1 MKSKFLRLNLS
12 DGIKG
17 LILAV
22 ITALVTGVYELL
34 LSGGGFTW
42 ETLKPMLLT
51 AAAAGL
57 SYIIKNFLTNNEGK
71 MLTKDRP
78 GIRP

>member
-17 LILAV
+17 LILAI
-22 ITALVTGVYELL
+22 ITSFVTGIYQLL
-34 LSGGGFTW
+34 IAGGAFNW
-42 ETLKPMLLT
+42 LTLKPMLLT
-51 AAAAGL
+51 ALAAGL

-71 MLTKDRP
+71 ILTKDKK
-78 GIRP
+78 